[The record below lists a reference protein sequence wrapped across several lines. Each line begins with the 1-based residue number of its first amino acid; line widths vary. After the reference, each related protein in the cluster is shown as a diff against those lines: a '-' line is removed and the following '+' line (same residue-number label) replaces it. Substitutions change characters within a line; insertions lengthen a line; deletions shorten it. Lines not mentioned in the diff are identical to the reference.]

1 MRPDL
6 FLMRSL
12 FIVPAL
18 ILLLALGSAAGAPNP
33 DPPGDEIT
41 VVIEFAANS
50 QITATPGSSF
60 DLYGNV
66 SYENPYSSE
75 LTVELSADAGTW
87 NSHVIPN
94 NFTVEDDVGIV
105 AYTVRVTVPDG
116 ASSTESVWATGEWSS
131 GDMEGD
137 AVPDRVQAGAIPGDE
152 SHDSS
157 PNDMMMLAA
166 VTTGAAAAAIGIGYA
181 SWAAMKKLPPVV
193 PPYYTRLKKADI
205 VGHKARHDIL
215 NKLEEEPGMSLGSIV
230 DELGDSRSTV
240 MYHLRVLEKEGLV
253 RSQREG
259 RSRLFYPQG
268 APAHPHVELEDSIL
282 QTVMLNPGS
291 DISEIAR
298 ELGTSKQLISYHVN
312 KLATSDRLWVEMDG
326 RRKRCYPRDT

>member
-6 FLMRSL
+6 LLMRRL
-12 FIVPAL
+12 FIVPVL
-18 ILLLALGSAAGAPNP
+18 VLLLAVGTAAGAPDP

-50 QITATPGSSF
+50 QFTATPGSSF
-60 DLYGNV
+60 DLYWNV
-66 SYENPYSSE
+66 SYENPYASD
-75 LTVELSADAGTW
+75 LTVELEAQAGSW
-87 NSHVIPN
+87 NAQVTPN
-94 NFTVEDDVGIV
+94 NFTVSDEIGAVE
-105 AYTVRVTVPDG
+105 YTVRVTVPEDSS
-116 ASSTESVWATGEWSS
+116 ASESIWAVGDWSS

-137 AVPDRVQAGAIPGDE
+137 AVPDRVQSVALPSDQ

-157 PNDMMMLAA
+157 PNDMLMLAA
-166 VTTGAAAAAIGIGYA
+166 ITGTAAAAAVSIGYA
-181 SWAAMKKLPPVV
+181 TWAAMKKLPPVV
-193 PPYYTRLKKADI
+193 PPFYTRLKKSDI
-205 VGHKARHDIL
+205 VGHQARHDIL
-215 NKLEEEPGMSLGSIV
+215 SKLDAEPGMSLGSIV

-253 RSQREG
+253 TSQREG

-268 APAHPHVELEDSIL
+268 APAHPHIELEDSIL
-282 QTVMLNPGS
+282 QTVHLNPGS

-312 KLATSDRLWVEMDG
+312 KLSSTDRMWVEMDG
-326 RRKRCYPRDT
+326 RRKRCYPRET